1 MTTTTLIIATVAFAI
16 GFALSAAAI
25 LYGYNKGRAYGWQE
39 GFFERENY
47 EKKRRDRQGQFK
59 PMEN

>member
-1 MTTTTLIIATVAFAI
+1 MTTTMLIIPIVAFAI

-25 LYGYNKGRAYGWQE
+25 LYGYKKGRDYGWQE
-39 GFFERENY
+39 GYFERENY